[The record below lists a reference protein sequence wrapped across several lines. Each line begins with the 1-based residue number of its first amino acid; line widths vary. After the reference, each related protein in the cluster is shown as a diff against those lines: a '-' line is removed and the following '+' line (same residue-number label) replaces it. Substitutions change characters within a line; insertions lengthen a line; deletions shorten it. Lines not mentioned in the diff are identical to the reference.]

1 MPKSLT
7 QIRSNG
13 KGEDNN
19 FLENTD
25 RKTVQ
30 SVDQSA
36 LLSAGISVV
45 LLHQAIQDTALPVME
60 LF

>member
-30 SVDQSA
+30 FADQ
-36 LLSAGISVV
+36 
-45 LLHQAIQDTALPVME
+45 PVY
-60 LF
+60 